1 MNILPTSLIRSDAA
15 LRGVLAFALG
25 LVFLIWPGITI
36 GTAVA
41 LFAVFCFVDAIVAV
55 VRLFSSGRSVGD
67 RIVQILRMVADVAAA
82 VVAIAYPGPT
92 AEILTVIIGVYAIVV
107 GVLELS
113 GSDGPLARAA
123 GSSGF
128 VVAASGFVVA
138 AGVLSI
144 IAGVLLII
152 WPGIGVVTLAI
163 VFGLYLAAYGAVLL
177 VSAAMA
183 PKGGTVPNPVG

>member
-1 MNILPTSLIRSDAA
+1 MNTLPTSLIRSDAA

-67 RIVQILRMVADVAAA
+67 RIVQILRMVVDVAAA
-82 VVAIAYPGPT
+82 VVAIAYPGAT
-92 AEILTVIIGVYAIVV
+92 AEVLTVIIGVYAIVV

-123 GSSGF
+123 GS
-128 VVAASGFVVA
+128 SGFVVA

>member
-1 MNILPTSLIRSDAA
+1 MNAFTSLTRTDAA
-15 LRGVLAFALG
+15 LRGGLAFALG

-36 GTAVA
+36 GTAVV
-41 LFAVFCFVDAIVAV
+41 LFAVFCIADAIVAV

-67 RIVQILRMVADVAAA
+67 RIVQILRMVLDVAAA

-92 AEILTVIIGVYAIVV
+92 AEALTIIIGVYAIVI

-113 GSDGPLARAA
+113 GSEGPLARASR
-123 GSSGF
+123 SSGF
-128 VVAASGFVVA
+128 VVT

-163 VFGLYLAAYGAVLL
+163 VFGVYLAAYGAVLL
-177 VSAAMA
+177 ASAVMA
-183 PKGGTVPNPVG
+183 PKGGTVPYPVG